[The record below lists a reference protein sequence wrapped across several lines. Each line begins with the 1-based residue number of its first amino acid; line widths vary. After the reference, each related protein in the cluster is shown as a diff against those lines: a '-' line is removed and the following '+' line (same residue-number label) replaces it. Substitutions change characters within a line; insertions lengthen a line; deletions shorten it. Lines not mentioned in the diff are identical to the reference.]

1 MPRDKTERQGT
12 LRAKR
17 AENFQGLQ
25 INFEKFLL
33 VYFMRPPD
41 LEALGVM
48 RLFEPRGSVAIY
60 LLSAA
65 LYIGQRS
72 IFLSNRL
79 IRWCNQLN
87 FELHPS
93 V

>member
-1 MPRDKTERQGT
+1 
-12 LRAKR
+12 
-17 AENFQGLQ
+17 
-25 INFEKFLL
+25 
-33 VYFMRPPD
+33 MRPPD

-60 LLSAA
+60 LLSEA

-72 IFLSNRL
+72 IFHSNRL

-87 FELHPS
+87 FELNIPQCDMIA
-93 V
+93 VRFVKLLNML